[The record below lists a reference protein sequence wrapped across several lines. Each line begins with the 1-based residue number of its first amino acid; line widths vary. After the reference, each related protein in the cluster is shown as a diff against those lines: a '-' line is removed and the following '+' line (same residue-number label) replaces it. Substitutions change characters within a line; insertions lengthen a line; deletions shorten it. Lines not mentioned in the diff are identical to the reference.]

1 MEQQSDAQMLRMRVN
16 LLVQELRKSE
26 AYPAIVGG
34 IAGGIAGALMAV
46 IIAGALSSRRPT
58 KAEPDAAPTAAK
70 SAFSISLRDAVQLL
84 TVIASLVKQIQAWSK
99 EQGRK

>member
-46 IIAGALSSRRPT
+46 IIAGALSSRRPA
-58 KAEPDAAPTAAK
+58 KAEQDTVPTAAK
-70 SAFSISLRDAVQLL
+70 SAFSLRDAVQLL

>member
-1 MEQQSDAQMLRMRVN
+1 MEQQSDAQMLRMRAN
-16 LLVQELRKSE
+16 LLIQELRQSE

-34 IAGGIAGALMAV
+34 IAGGVAGALMAV
-46 IIAGALSSRRPT
+46 IIAGALSSRRPA
-58 KAEPDAAPTAAK
+58 KAEQDAAPTAAK

-84 TVIASLVKQIQAWSK
+84 TVIASLIKQIQAWSK